1 MQYDEVN
8 DEMELEK
15 TEKVIFEEDEN
26 EEEQTEERKGL
37 IAEEKD
43 ELILPPGQIKDY
55 KEEL

>member
-1 MQYDEVN
+1 
-8 DEMELEK
+8 MELEK